1 MVYAHRLVD
10 LVNEDS
16 ATKTF
21 RYRRKIKS
29 LCIDVYQVLA
39 YSLSGSGHLDLYN
52 LIKDLP
58 LLEDLEL
65 YHSKDMSPYR
75 ELEETIKWTYPE
87 NMFDALEYVDPAHT
101 HSGDKVD
108 ICKMKSW
115 RWSSRLAGKS
125 WPVHRLKEVHLKP
138 SFAEL
143 RKIAFVNYQIPKIKK
158 DEEQPEH
165 EKLIANSLKPLKN
178 LQHLI
183 FESSTLVNA
192 TLLPLLP
199 NNLRRLEFINCWD
212 VVAEDFAEFLL
223 THGSQLREL
232 TLNHNQSLSL
242 SFLTVL
248 GTACPDLEVFKM
260 NLTYFSQHFTYHD
273 SEPVYDKLLRPNQL
287 PVWPS
292 TLRTIELINLR
303 KWDTEAAEMFFQ
315 SLLDSAATLPD
326 LRRLT
331 IQAIINIG
339 WRDRASFRDKWV
351 GSLNR
356 VFKHVLQPPKNHTTI
371 NMPEPLPQLTRRNPR
386 PLIVIPILESTTD
399 SKRTLSTSSSSS
411 ANSSFSSISSNA
423 PLVRRSQRSSAR
435 QPKPNTYAE
444 SPDTSEAED
453 SDDVPLVTLVRSKPR
468 VEEDSDDAPLVI
480 SSRTLRF
487 RSKPAE
493 NTDAPPSPPKLTGL
507 ARELEILRQTAGMDS
522 PPEVPSSPAAAVD
535 ISDVGDDEPLV
546 KRFIGKGKSKSQIKA
561 KARPV
566 QVIQGL
572 CEVVEVRIDNLRP
585 TERQVTEADFLDEEA
600 SGDEDWDGEDIDE
613 GGYAW

>member
-1 MVYAHRLVD
+1 MVYAHKLVD
-10 LVNEDS
+10 LINEDS

-21 RYRRKIKS
+21 RYRRKIRS
-29 LCIDVYQVLA
+29 LCIDVHQVLA

-65 YHSKDMSPYR
+65 FHSKDMSPYR
-75 ELEETIKWTYPE
+75 QLDETIKWTYPE

-101 HSGDKVD
+101 TMGDKVN
-108 ICKMKSW
+108 ICKLKSW
-115 RWSSRLAGKS
+115 RWSSRLAEKT
-125 WPVHRLKEVHLKP
+125 WPIQRLKEVHLKP

-143 RKIAFVNYQIPKIKK
+143 RRIAFVNYQIPKVKK

-165 EKLIANSLKPLKN
+165 EKIIAKSLKPLKN

-183 FESSTLVNA
+183 FESSTLVNV

-199 NNLRRLEFINCWD
+199 NNLRRLELINCWD

-232 TLNHNQSLSL
+232 TLNHNQSMSL

-260 NLTYFSQHFTYHD
+260 NLTYFNQHFTYHD
-273 SEPVYDKLLRPNQL
+273 SEPAYDKLLHPEQL

-303 KWDTEAAEMFFQ
+303 KWDTDAAEMFFQ

-331 IQAIINIG
+331 IQAILNIG

-356 VFKHVLQPPKNHTTI
+356 VFKQVLQPPRHHTTI
-371 NMPEPLPQLTRRNPR
+371 HMPVVFPELTRRSSR
-386 PLIVIPILESTTD
+386 PLVVIPIVESKLI
-399 SKRTLSTSSSSS
+399 SKRISSTSSSSS
-411 ANSSFSSISSNA
+411 ASTSFSSISSSA
-423 PLVRRSQRSSAR
+423 PLVRRSQRSTVR
-435 QPKPNTYAE
+435 QPKPNAYVE
-444 SPDTSEAED
+444 SPVTSEAED
-453 SDDVPLVTLVRSKPR
+453 SDDVPLVTLVRSKSKL
-468 VEEDSDDAPLVI
+468 EEDSDDVPLVVRSLRSRSKSKAQDSDDAPLV
-480 SSRTLRF
+480 
-487 RSKPAE
+487 
-493 NTDAPPSPPKLTGL
+493 PPKLTGL
-507 ARELEILRQTAGMDS
+507 ARELHILRQTAGMDS
-522 PPEVPSSPAAAVD
+522 PPDVPSSPATAID
-535 ISDVGDDEPLV
+535 ISDVSDDEPLV
-546 KRFIGKGKSKSQIKA
+546 KRFTGKGKAKA
-561 KARPV
+561 KVKARPV
-566 QVIQGL
+566 EVIQGL

-585 TERQVTEADFLDEEA
+585 TERQVTEADFLDEEI